1 MMNDA
6 CVQSYTYVRVSDS
19 GDADEGEENVFEM
32 LLRLPDDR
40 DGEC

>member
-1 MMNDA
+1 M
-6 CVQSYTYVRVSDS
+6 RVSDS
-19 GDADEGEENVFEM
+19 GDADEDEEKVFEM